1 MRRAAGVAGLAACLA
16 LGGPAAAEPTVN
28 WAALA
33 RCESDGDWS
42 ADTGNGFYGGLQ
54 ISEAT
59 WRANGGTGTPAQASP
74 AAQIAVA
81 RRILA
86 RQGAGAWPTCSSH
99 GRPRSRA
106 PVGSTTHFLMY
117 LADQAAAALDG

>member
-1 MRRAAGVAGLAACLA
+1 MAAGLVACLGFGALAASE
-16 LGGPAAAEPTVN
+16 PAVN
-28 WAALA
+28 WNALA
-33 RCESDGDWS
+33 QCESDGDWS

-54 ISEAT
+54 ISEST
-59 WRANGGTGTPAQASP
+59 WRANGGQGTPAQASP

-86 RQGAGAWPTCSSH
+86 RQGTSAWPTCSSH
-99 GRPRSRA
+99 GRARSRA